1 MSEVVSF
8 KIRKDLKRKME
19 KLKDRVNWSEE
30 LRRFVELKIKEM
42 EAKESKERI
51 REKLRKAPWSLQKGT
66 SAKLVREDRDSH

>member
-8 KIRKDLKRKME
+8 KVKRDLKRKME
-19 KLKDRVNWSEE
+19 AFKERVNWSEE
-30 LRRFVELKIKEM
+30 LRKFVELKIREM

-51 REKLRKAPWSLQKGT
+51 REKLRKAPWSLQKGS

>member
-19 KLKDRVNWSEE
+19 ELKDRVNWSEE
-30 LRRFVELKIKEM
+30 LRRFVELRIKEM

-51 REKLRKAPWSLQKGT
+51 REKLRKAPWSLRKGT
-66 SAKLVREDRDSH
+66 SARLVREDRDSH